1 MHLEQAELLITPV
14 RAEEQAAGGASQ
26 HATVEGADAD
36 PVGFF
41 QKVFLKIPMLEQE
54 SAGLRAERLIP
65 PIQCGRSFSARQQ
78 CIANSADS

>member
-1 MHLEQAELLITPV
+1 M

-36 PVGFF
+36 PVGIF

-54 SAGLRAERLIP
+54 SAGLRAELLSTPTAIHSLIERRWLEGKMHNF
-65 PIQCGRSFSARQQ
+65 Q
-78 CIANSADS
+78 